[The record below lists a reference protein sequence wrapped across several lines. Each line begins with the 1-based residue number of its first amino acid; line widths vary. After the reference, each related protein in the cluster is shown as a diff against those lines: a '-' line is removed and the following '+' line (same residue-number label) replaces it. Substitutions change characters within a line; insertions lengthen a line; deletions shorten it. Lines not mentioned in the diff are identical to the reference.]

1 MAGKKKSSPTEGGGG
16 LQSPYLWAVWVV
28 ILSMAAYT
36 IIYRDDEKPS
46 EPPPSVEPPAV
57 LQKSIEQL
65 EAQMK
70 TLYAGLSSVAGRGQ
84 TSTFDMIK
92 GMADKARQILDDAEQ
107 APTAEEE
114 ATGAPKQKEAEAS
127 RKEPKAHG
135 SAKQDRSGN
144 GDDGNSEDDRDR
156 QENWRQRDDTEESA
170 EDVADDVDEEDA
182 DDDDDDERDREL
194 DDDEEADLEAEGHS
208 RDEAAED
215 DGDDDD
221 DDDDRERD
229 SDDRTWPDG
238 LERGEDDDDVD
249 GEDDYEDD
257 ADDEGQEEPEE
268 DEDADLEDEDAY
280 DDQDEEEEDEDEGEE
295 AADEQER
302 EERAPLTMDDST
314 HVVVLT
320 RDTFT
325 DYLAQN
331 SRTMVEFYAPWCGH
345 CKKLA
350 PEYEKVAAQFD
361 GRAGFAAVDATKEE
375 QLSRVFKVT
384 GYPALKWFVHGRPF
398 DYEGPRTA
406 SDISS
411 WVEERLTPAYTDV
424 ELLEDLT
431 AALKEVTGGAIMA
444 IVAAAGP
451 KRAGQQRLFKAFE
464 AAAEQFRG
472 KVLFAWASEEE
483 SSEEVLLL
491 RQNKEAEKCKQ
502 ANGSL
507 CRSADDI
514 ISWLESSELGL

>member
-107 APTAEEE
+107 APTAEEKRRILSE
-114 ATGAPKQKEAEAS
+114 GLASKAEWLYALTS
-127 RKEPKAHG
+127 
-135 SAKQDRSGN
+135 
-144 GDDGNSEDDRDR
+144 
-156 QENWRQRDDTEESA
+156 
-170 EDVADDVDEEDA
+170 
-182 DDDDDDERDREL
+182 
-194 DDDEEADLEAEGHS
+194 HS
-208 RDEAAED
+208 NK
-215 DGDDDD
+215 
-221 DDDDRERD
+221 
-229 SDDRTWPDG
+229 
-238 LERGEDDDDVD
+238 L
-249 GEDDYEDD
+249 
-257 ADDEGQEEPEE
+257 Q
-268 DEDADLEDEDAY
+268 
-280 DDQDEEEEDEDEGEE
+280 